1 MSKPDSAAFTCAS
14 KPSSTRTSQ
23 YTTLRSGSM
32 RRSNAWMRS
41 AMVKRR
47 PHGNAS
53 EQWGPSGT
61 KARNWCVIHLLAS
74 QDFYLA
80 LSCKDTQAEEISNK
94 LSNLKSAENA
104 RAKKIRDTEANILKM
119 KAEVAPR
126 DVESTEDI
134 EEESVCSLLP
144 FCPNAWHLNELGA
157 APPRPK

>member
-1 MSKPDSAAFTCAS
+1 
-14 KPSSTRTSQ
+14 
-23 YTTLRSGSM
+23 
-32 RRSNAWMRS
+32 
-41 AMVKRR
+41 
-47 PHGNAS
+47 
-53 EQWGPSGT
+53 
-61 KARNWCVIHLLAS
+61 
-74 QDFYLA
+74 